1 MYICIY
7 IYLKYI
13 VIFYNIYICICDLYI
28 YMGKSQTDPTQKRH
42 ESGLSRAGV
51 SACCPRLC
59 CPTDFGRPMLI
70 LRNSNFSK
78 FGFGIGGLEI

>member
-1 MYICIY
+1 
-7 IYLKYI
+7 
-13 VIFYNIYICICDLYI
+13 
-28 YMGKSQTDPTQKRH
+28 MGKSQTDPTQKRH

-78 FGFGIGGLEI
+78 FGFGIGGLEICKKKFPCNSVQNMKASWPVMTGPIK